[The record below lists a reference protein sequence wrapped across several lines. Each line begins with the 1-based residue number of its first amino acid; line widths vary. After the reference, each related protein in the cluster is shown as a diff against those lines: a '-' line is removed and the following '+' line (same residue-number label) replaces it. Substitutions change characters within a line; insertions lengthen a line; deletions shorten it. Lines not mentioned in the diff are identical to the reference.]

1 MENFFFSTVKKTKVN
16 NKNSNRKQEKT
27 KAN

>member
-1 MENFFFSTVKKTKVN
+1 MEISFLVQSKKTKVN